1 MKPLTDLCPLL
12 SLCVVPPPCSGK
24 IKNRRGVNLPDA
36 IVDLPA
42 LSDKDKTDLRFG
54 VQNDIDF
61 VAASFVRKVID

>member
-1 MKPLTDLCPLL
+1 M
-12 SLCVVPPPCSGK
+12 
-24 IKNRRGVNLPDA
+24 NLPDA

-61 VAASFVRKVID
+61 VAASFVRKVNSRRVTGQRRLYRRSVNGPGEIKGCLR